1 MEMEE
6 EILSVTVDVTLKD
19 NKFFYNI
26 MAKKGMNMDDIMS
39 VLCGAISLSIR
50 SRETPELQGQ
60 TLRDIIGH
68 LESEFINQNSFSD
81 INLKKD
87 KFLGN

>member
-1 MEMEE
+1 MEME

-19 NKFFYNI
+19 NKFLYNI
-26 MAKKGMNMDDIMS
+26 MAKKGMNMDDIIS

-68 LESEFINQNSFSD
+68 LESEFINVDSFSD
-81 INLKKD
+81 VK
-87 KFLGN
+87 

>member
-1 MEMEE
+1 MEE
-6 EILSVTVDVTLKD
+6 EKLSVTVDVTLKD

-26 MAKKGMNMDDIMS
+26 MAKKGMNMDEIMS
-39 VLCGAISLSIR
+39 VLCGAIALSIR

-68 LESEFINQNSFSD
+68 LESEFINVDSFSD
-81 INLKKD
+81 VK
-87 KFLGN
+87 

>member
-1 MEMEE
+1 MEE
-6 EILSVTVDVTLKD
+6 EKLSVTVDVTLRD

-26 MAKKGMNMDDIMS
+26 MAMKGMNMDEIMS
-39 VLCGAISLSIR
+39 VLCGGLALSIR

-68 LESEFINQNSFSD
+68 LESEFINVDSFSD
-81 INLKKD
+81 VK
-87 KFLGN
+87 

>member
-1 MEMEE
+1 MEIEE
-6 EILSVTVDVTLKD
+6 EKLSVTVDVTLKD

-26 MAKKGMNMDDIMS
+26 MAMKGMNMDEIIS
-39 VLCGAISLSIR
+39 VLCGAIALSIR

-68 LESEFINQNSFSD
+68 LESEFINVDSFSD
-81 INLKKD
+81 VK
-87 KFLGN
+87 

>member
-1 MEMEE
+1 MEE
-6 EILSVTVDVTLKD
+6 EKLSVTVDVTLRD

-26 MAKKGMNMDDIMS
+26 MAKKGMNMDEIIS
-39 VLCGAISLSIR
+39 VLCGAIALSIR

-68 LESEFINQNSFSD
+68 LESEFINVDSFSD
-81 INLKKD
+81 VK
-87 KFLGN
+87 

>member
-1 MEMEE
+1 MEE

-26 MAKKGMNMDDIMS
+26 MAKKGMNMDEIIS

-68 LESEFINQNSFSD
+68 LESEFINVDSFSD
-81 INLKKD
+81 VK
-87 KFLGN
+87 

>member
-1 MEMEE
+1 MEE

-19 NKFFYNI
+19 NKFLYNI
-26 MAKKGMNMDDIMS
+26 IAKKGMNMDEIIS

-68 LESEFINQNSFSD
+68 LESEFINVDSFSD
-81 INLKKD
+81 VK
-87 KFLGN
+87 

>member
-6 EILSVTVDVTLKD
+6 EKLSVTVDVSLKD

-26 MAKKGMNMDDIMS
+26 MAKKGMNMDEIIS

-68 LESEFINQNSFSD
+68 LESEFINVDSFSD
-81 INLKKD
+81 VK
-87 KFLGN
+87 

>member
-1 MEMEE
+1 MEE
-6 EILSVTVDVTLKD
+6 EKLSVTVDVTLKD

-26 MAKKGMNMDDIMS
+26 MGMKGMNMDEIMS
-39 VLCGAISLSIR
+39 VLCGAIALSIR

-68 LESEFINQNSFSD
+68 LESEFINVDSFSD
-81 INLKKD
+81 VK
-87 KFLGN
+87 

>member
-6 EILSVTVDVTLKD
+6 EKLSVTVDVTLRD
-19 NKFFYNI
+19 NKFFYDI
-26 MAKKGMNMDDIMS
+26 MAKKGMNIDDITS

-60 TLRDIIGH
+60 TLRSVIKH
-68 LESEFINQNSFSD
+68 LESEFINTDSFSD
-81 INLKKD
+81 TK
-87 KFLGN
+87 

>member
-1 MEMEE
+1 MEE
-6 EILSVTVDVTLKD
+6 EKLSVTVDVTLKD

-26 MAKKGMNMDDIMS
+26 MAMKGMNMDEIIS
-39 VLCGAISLSIR
+39 VLCGAIALSIR

-68 LESEFINQNSFSD
+68 LESEFINVDSFSD
-81 INLKKD
+81 VK
-87 KFLGN
+87 

>member
-6 EILSVTVDVTLKD
+6 EKLSVTVDVTLKD
-19 NKFFYNI
+19 NKFLYNI
-26 MAKKGMNMDDIMS
+26 MAKKGMNIDDITS

-50 SRETPELQGQ
+50 SMETPELQGQ

-68 LESEFINQNSFSD
+68 LESEFINVDSFSD
-81 INLKKD
+81 VK
-87 KFLGN
+87 

>member
-6 EILSVTVDVTLKD
+6 EKLSVTVDVTLKD

-26 MAKKGMNMDDIMS
+26 MAMKGMNMDEIIS

-68 LESEFINQNSFSD
+68 LESEFINVNSFSD
-81 INLKKD
+81 VK
-87 KFLGN
+87 

>member
-1 MEMEE
+1 MEE
-6 EILSVTVDVTLKD
+6 EKLSVTVDVTLKD
-19 NKFFYNI
+19 NKFFYDI
-26 MAKKGMNMDDIMS
+26 MAKKGMNIDEIIS

-68 LESEFINQNSFSD
+68 LESEFINEDSFSD
-81 INLKKD
+81 VK
-87 KFLGN
+87 

>member
-1 MEMEE
+1 MEE
-6 EILSVTVDVTLKD
+6 EKLSVTVDVTLRD

-26 MAKKGMNMDDIMS
+26 MAKKGMNMNEIMS

-68 LESEFINQNSFSD
+68 LESEFINENSFSD
-81 INLKKD
+81 ISPKKD

>member
-1 MEMEE
+1 MEE
-6 EILSVTVDVTLKD
+6 EKLSVTVDVTLRD

-26 MAKKGMNMDDIMS
+26 MAMKGMNMDDIMS
-39 VLCGAISLSIR
+39 LLCGGLALSIR

-68 LESEFINQNSFSD
+68 LESEFINVDSFSD
-81 INLKKD
+81 VK
-87 KFLGN
+87 

>member
-1 MEMEE
+1 MEE
-6 EILSVTVDVTLKD
+6 EKLSVTVVDVTLNN

-26 MAKKGMNMDDIMS
+26 MAVKGMNMDDIMS

-68 LESEFINQNSFSD
+68 LESEFINVDSFSD
-81 INLKKD
+81 VK
-87 KFLGN
+87 

>member
-6 EILSVTVDVTLKD
+6 EKLSVTVDVTLKD

-26 MAKKGMNMDDIMS
+26 MAMKGMNMDDIMS

-68 LESEFINQNSFSD
+68 LESEFINVNSFSD
-81 INLKKD
+81 VK
-87 KFLGN
+87 

>member
-1 MEMEE
+1 MEE
-6 EILSVTVDVTLKD
+6 ERLSVTVDVTLKD

-26 MAKKGMNMDDIMS
+26 MAMKGMNMDDIMS
-39 VLCGAISLSIR
+39 VLCGGLALSIR

-68 LESEFINQNSFSD
+68 LESEFINTDSFSD
-81 INLKKD
+81 VK
-87 KFLGN
+87 

>member
-1 MEMEE
+1 MEE
-6 EILSVTVDVTLKD
+6 EDKLSVAVDVTLKD

-26 MAKKGMNMDDIMS
+26 MAKKDMNIDELIS

-68 LESEFINQNSFSD
+68 LESEFINVDSFSD
-81 INLKKD
+81 VK
-87 KFLGN
+87 

>member
-1 MEMEE
+1 
-6 EILSVTVDVTLKD
+6 
-19 NKFFYNI
+19 
-26 MAKKGMNMDDIMS
+26 MAKKGMNIDDITS

-68 LESEFINQNSFSD
+68 LESEFINVDSFSD
-81 INLKKD
+81 VK
-87 KFLGN
+87 

>member
-1 MEMEE
+1 MEE
-6 EILSVTVDVTLKD
+6 EKLSVTVDVTLKD

-26 MAKKGMNMDDIMS
+26 LAMKGMSMDDIMS
-39 VLCGAISLSIR
+39 VLCGGLALSIR

-68 LESEFINQNSFSD
+68 LESEFINVDSFSD
-81 INLKKD
+81 VK
-87 KFLGN
+87 

>member
-1 MEMEE
+1 MEE
-6 EILSVTVDVTLKD
+6 EDKLSVAVDVTLKD

-26 MAKKGMNMDDIMS
+26 MAKKDMNIDEIIS

-68 LESEFINQNSFSD
+68 LESEFINVDSFSD
-81 INLKKD
+81 VK
-87 KFLGN
+87 

>member
-1 MEMEE
+1 M
-6 EILSVTVDVTLKD
+6 
-19 NKFFYNI
+19 NI
-26 MAKKGMNMDDIMS
+26 NDIIS

-68 LESEFINQNSFSD
+68 LESEFINVDSFSD
-81 INLKKD
+81 VK
-87 KFLGN
+87 

>member
-6 EILSVTVDVTLKD
+6 EKLSVTVDVTLRD
-19 NKFFYNI
+19 NKFFYDI
-26 MAKKGMNMDDIMS
+26 MAKKGMNIDEIIS

-68 LESEFINQNSFSD
+68 LESEFINVDSFSD
-81 INLKKD
+81 VK
-87 KFLGN
+87 

>member
-6 EILSVTVDVTLKD
+6 EKLSVTVDVTLKD
-19 NKFFYNI
+19 NKFFYDI
-26 MAKKGMNMDDIMS
+26 MAKKGMNIDEIIS

-68 LESEFINQNSFSD
+68 LESEFINEDSFSD
-81 INLKKD
+81 VK
-87 KFLGN
+87 

>member
-1 MEMEE
+1 MEE
-6 EILSVTVDVTLKD
+6 EKLSVTVDVTLKD
-19 NKFFYNI
+19 NKFFYDI
-26 MAKKGMNMDDIMS
+26 MAKKGMNMDEIIS

-68 LESEFINQNSFSD
+68 LESEFINVDSFSD
-81 INLKKD
+81 VK
-87 KFLGN
+87 

>member
-1 MEMEE
+1 MEE
-6 EILSVTVDVTLKD
+6 EKLSVTVDVTLKD

-26 MAKKGMNMDDIMS
+26 MAMKGMNMDDIMS
-39 VLCGAISLSIR
+39 VLCGGLALSIR

-68 LESEFINQNSFSD
+68 LESEFVNVDSFSD
-81 INLKKD
+81 VK
-87 KFLGN
+87 

>member
-1 MEMEE
+1 MEIEE
-6 EILSVTVDVTLKD
+6 EKLSVTVDVTLRD

-26 MAKKGMNMDDIMS
+26 MAKKGMNMDEIIS

-68 LESEFINQNSFSD
+68 LESEFINVDSFSD
-81 INLKKD
+81 VK
-87 KFLGN
+87 

>member
-1 MEMEE
+1 MEE
-6 EILSVTVDVTLKD
+6 ERLSVTVDVTLKD

-26 MAKKGMNMDDIMS
+26 MAMKGMNMDDIMS
-39 VLCGAISLSIR
+39 VLCGGLALSIR

-68 LESEFINQNSFSD
+68 LESEFINENSFSD

-87 KFLGN
+87 KFLEN